1 MEALQGRGRASCKLR
16 AGSPLPAYRDGGR
29 GGRMRA
35 VDATLAGLKRAG
47 VDAIFGVPGGPVI
60 PLFDALHDDPDI
72 RTYLVRHEQGAGHA
86 AEGYAKV
93 TGRVGVCTATSG
105 PGATNLVTPIAD
117 AYMDSVPLVAIT
129 GQVGASRVGTDAFQ
143 EADIVGIT
151 LPIVKHSYLIKEAN
165 DLPQALAEALHVAR
179 TGRPGP
185 VLVDVCVDQWGKEV
199 EDVGPGVPRMSG
211 YAPPAGAGH
220 PRQVAAAARALQ
232 AASRPVVYAGGGIIS
247 GDAAESLLR
256 LAEAAEAPVTTT
268 LMGLG
273 GFPGSHPLWVG
284 MPGMHV
290 IAASTWAFQESDLV
304 LAVGVRFDERVLSTV
319 MNERAPPREDHP
331 HRCRRGRDLEEPLG
345 AHRHRGRVGRVARCD
360 RRRLRGARRRP
371 RPRGP
376 RALARADRRLEAG
389 LPLPGGRGRRAHP
402 AAAGDPVPVRGHAG
416 PGDRLHRRRPAPDV
430 GRPALP
436 VRQPAAMD
444 HLRRARHD
452 GLRPAVGDRRAGGP
466 AGRARRRHRG
476 RRLVR
481 DDPAGALD
489 RADVRPAGE
498 DRDPEQRLPGHGAP
512 VAGAVLGGALRSHEL
527 RPVPALLRRRG
538 PRLRHPG
545 DDSARPR
552 RPGRRPGRG
561 TRRRRPR
568 ARGRARRPAGQGLP
582 DGAPGQGPRRDD
594 RGRAGGAARLSRAG
608 G

>member
-1 MEALQGRGRASCKLR
+1 
-16 AGSPLPAYRDGGR
+16 
-29 GGRMRA
+29 MRA

-129 GQVGASRVGTDAFQ
+129 GQVGATRVGTDAFQ

-151 LPIVKHSYLIKEAN
+151 LPIVKHSYLIKEAA

-199 EDVGPGVPRMSG
+199 EDVAPGAPPMPG

-232 AASRPVVYAGGGIIS
+232 AAARPVIYAGGGIIS

-256 LAEAAEAPVTTT
+256 LAELAGAPVTTT

-273 GFPGSHPLWVG
+273 GFPGNHPLWVG
-284 MPGMHV
+284 MPGMHG
-290 IAASTWAFQESDLV
+290 IAASTWAFQESDLI

-319 MNERAPPREDHP
+319 MNEWAPHAKIVHIDVDPAEISKNRS
-331 HRCRRGRDLEEPLG
+331 
-345 AHRHRGRVGRVARCD
+345 AHIGIAGEA
-360 RRRLRGARRRP
+360 A
-371 RPRGP
+371 
-376 RALARADRRLEAG
+376 ASLAAIADAYAA
-389 LPLPGGRGRRAHP
+389 LPGGHDREARARWCERIDAWKRDFPYQVDHDDGERIQPQRVIQALYAATRGQAIVCTDVGQHQMWAAQHYLFDSPRRWITSGGLGTMGFGLPSAIGAQVARP
-402 AAAGDPVPVRGHAG
+402 GELVIDIAGDGSFEMTLQELSTVQMYGLPVKIVILNNGYLGMVRQWQELFWEGRYAATSFAPFQPSFADVARAYGIPGTTVHDRADLEDALAEALAADG
-416 PGDRLHRRRPAPDV
+416 PALVDVHVDPQAKVFPMVPQGKGPDAMIVAAPEA
-430 GRPALP
+430 GRPA
-436 VRQPAAMD
+436 
-444 HLRRARHD
+444 
-452 GLRPAVGDRRAGGP
+452 
-466 AGRARRRHRG
+466 
-476 RRLVR
+476 
-481 DDPAGALD
+481 
-489 RADVRPAGE
+489 
-498 DRDPEQRLPGHGAP
+498 
-512 VAGAVLGGALRSHEL
+512 
-527 RPVPALLRRRG
+527 
-538 PRLRHPG
+538 
-545 DDSARPR
+545 
-552 RPGRRPGRG
+552 
-561 TRRRRPR
+561 
-568 ARGRARRPAGQGLP
+568 
-582 DGAPGQGPRRDD
+582 
-594 RGRAGGAARLSRAG
+594 
-608 G
+608 